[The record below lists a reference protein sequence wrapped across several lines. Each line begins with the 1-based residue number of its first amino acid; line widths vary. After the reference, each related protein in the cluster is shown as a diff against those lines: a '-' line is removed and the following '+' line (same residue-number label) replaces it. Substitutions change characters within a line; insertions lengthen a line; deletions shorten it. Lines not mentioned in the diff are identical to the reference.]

1 MNKRENTSEKRKR
14 TYLCIDL
21 KSFYA
26 SVECSERGRDPLTT
40 NLVVADESRT
50 TKTICL
56 AVSPSLKSL
65 GVPGR
70 PRLFEV
76 VQDVRMINAD
86 RLSKAPDHIFTGSS
100 DDITELQ
107 RDPSLSLSYIVAQPR
122 MSFYIKYSTE
132 IYKIYLKYVAPEDIQ
147 VYSIDEVFIDL
158 TDYIAA
164 YGMSAHDIA
173 MTIIRDVLKNTGITA
188 TAGIGTNLYLA
199 KIAMDIEAKHKP
211 ADKDGVRI
219 AELDEMTYRRSLWTH
234 TPITDFWRV
243 GRGYAE
249 KLAANGMYTMGD
261 VARCSVGKPGS
272 FFNEDLLY
280 RLFGVNAELLIDHAW
295 GYEPCTLKDI
305 KEYKPERNSISDGQV
320 LQAPYENAQAK
331 IVTME
336 MADHIALELVSK
348 KMMTDQIVLDIKYDS
363 SNLDDP
369 ARMKKSVKSLKKD
382 IYGRLVP
389 APAHGSQNLGTHT
402 SSAKMIDAAVSE
414 LFDRITDK
422 KLLIRKIYVTANNV
436 ITEDAADEKE
446 ETEQLDFFS
455 DLGNSEKDEITSSD
469 DEEHDLDSERKMQEA
484 ILSIKDKFGKN
495 SIFKGRDL
503 EEGAT
508 AMQRNDQ
515 IGGHKA

>member
-1 MNKRENTSEKRKR
+1 MNKGKNTSEKRKH

-26 SVECSERGRDPLTT
+26 SVDCSERGRDPLTT

-50 TKTICL
+50 SKTICL

-76 VQDVRMINAD
+76 IRDVRMINAD
-86 RLSKAPDHIFTGSS
+86 RLSKAPGHVFSGSS
-100 DDITELQ
+100 DDITELT
-107 RDPSLSLSYIVAQPR
+107 RDPSLSLSYIVAPPR
-122 MSFYIKYSTE
+122 MSFYIKYSTD

-158 TDYIAA
+158 TDYIGT

-173 MTIIRDVLKNTGITA
+173 MMMIRDVLKNTGITA
-188 TAGIGTNLYLA
+188 TCGIGSNLYLA

-243 GRGYAE
+243 GRGYAD

-261 VARCSVGKPGS
+261 VARCSVGAPGS
-272 FFNEDLLY
+272 FYNEDLLY
-280 RLFGVNAELLIDHAW
+280 RLFGINAELLIDHAW
-295 GYEPCTLKDI
+295 GWEPCTLKDI
-305 KEYKPERNSISDGQV
+305 KSYRPERNSISDGQV

-336 MADHIALELVSK
+336 MADHIALDLVSK
-348 KMMTDQIVLDIKYDS
+348 KMTTDQIVLDIKYDS
-363 SNLDDP
+363 ANIDEP
-369 ARMKKSVKSLKKD
+369 ARMKKSVRSLKKD

-389 APAHGSQNLGTHT
+389 APAHGSENLGAHT
-402 SSAKMIDAAVSE
+402 SSSKVINDAVSG

-422 KLLIRKIYVTANNV
+422 DLLIRKIYVTANNV
-436 ITEDAADEKE
+436 ISEDEAAEEKQ
-446 ETEQLDFFS
+446 TEQLDFFS
-455 DLGNSEKDEITSSD
+455 NLEQD
-469 DEEHDLDSERKMQEA
+469 DDGESKAPPREDTDRERKAQEA